1 MKETAEVVGL
11 LAQRGRFLVAEP
23 FFEKGRR
30 LTVER
35 DRKARPGQLALLRP
49 PARGRNAKVVR
60 LLGRPDVARDVIEA
74 LMLDRGLARR
84 FPPGVD
90 RAAEE
95 ARQTIEDAGVGGDG
109 ITRRDLRELPT
120 FTIDPATAKDFD
132 DAISCD

>member
-1 MKETAEVVGL
+1 MRETDEVVGL

-23 FFEKGRR
+23 FFERGRR

-35 DRKARPGQLALLRP
+35 DKKASPGRLALLRP
-49 PARGRNAKVVR
+49 PARGKNAKIVK

-84 FPPGVD
+84 FPPGVES
-90 RAAEE
+90 AAEE
-95 ARQTIEDAGVGGDG
+95 PRQTIDERDPARS
-109 ITRRDLRELPT
+109 RRDLRELPT

-132 DAISCD
+132 DAISC